1 VQDINLGVASCPAL
15 DLRIAERARL
25 TGSQSMLELEP
36 DTWTALLDS
45 SGAPDLAKNYLME
58 LVYKT
63 MTINSCPHAGSPR
76 GKRARSSSPDSGRR
90 SAAETAS
97 QVRFSCAQWAQSI
110 HSSVSGYLQMSD
122 GSGSG
127 AASSG
132 VKAQRDD
139 STAPSDSYPSDP
151 EPGHSESGTGASE
164 DDAPP
169 PSDGSRGDAEP
180 GNAPIPLRRQ
190 NAYAAPA
197 DSPPVAV
204 FPPTRSHTM

>member
-1 VQDINLGVASCPAL
+1 MQDINLGVASCPAL

-25 TGSQSMLELEP
+25 TGSQSMIELEP

-63 MTINSCPHAGSPR
+63 MTINGSPR

-169 PSDGSRGDAEP
+169 PSDGSRGDAES

-197 DSPPVAV
+197 DSAPVAV